1 MHGTVEWLPG
11 QPLGNDRQSWS
22 DEMLGSLP
30 NVYCYAANNPSESI
44 LAKRR
49 GYGTLVSYN
58 VPPYGRAGLYLE
70 LASLKDLVNEYRSG
84 DSAESRADLRE
95 SISAQCER
103 TGLTSDITPPG
114 DDADDK
120 SFDNY
125 VTSLSNYLV
134 ELEERLFSSGLHTLG
149 DAPTDSE
156 LASYLNAYFADRLN
170 DVEVEDVIRQSH
182 VKTERTDGNAL
193 DIPAFLTWLAD
204 LAGGRATEDV
214 DGDFVDEKASLKQ
227 EALEIVGLLKQN
239 AEELNSVM
247 SALDGGYVK
256 PAPGGDLLRDGSS
269 VLPTGRNIHALDPY
283 RMPSQGASARGTR
296 AAAEIIRQHLEANGG
311 VYPETVAVTLWG
323 LDTIKTRGEAIAIVL
338 ALVGARAV
346 REGTGRTG
354 KLSRDLQVLY
364 STPLTYGAH
373 TRPKVCFELI
383 PLEELGRP
391 RIDVLASLSGIF
403 RDSFANVV
411 DLLDDMFERA
421 ATAEESPEMNFVRKH
436 AAELEAAG
444 TERPAARLFS
454 NPPGDYGSMVNEV
467 VGTGDWEDE
476 ASLGE
481 VWKSRNAYSY
491 GRSEGGGG
499 TKSGTSRPEVL
510 DKLLAT
516 TERIVQ
522 EIDSVE
528 YGLTD
533 IQEYYAN
540 TGALKKAAENLKSV
554 DKSTGKA
561 QKVAVSVIEAFG
573 GPSSD
578 DDCISVRDVEEVLR
592 IEYRSKL
599 LNPKW
604 RDAMLEQGSGG
615 AYEVSQRMTAM
626 VRYFMRE

>member
-182 VKTERTDGNAL
+182 VKTERTDENAL
-193 DIPAFLTWLAD
+193 DVPAFLTWLAD

-296 AAAEIIRQHLEANGG
+296 AADEIIRQHLEANGG

-364 STPLTYGAH
+364 STRPHLWRSH
-373 TRPKVCFELI
+373 TTKVCFELI

-540 TGALKKAAENLKSV
+540 TGALKKAAENRKSV

-573 GPSSD
+573 GPSTD
-578 DDCISVRDVEEVLR
+578 DNCVSVRDVEEVLR

-626 VRYFMRE
+626 VRYVHA